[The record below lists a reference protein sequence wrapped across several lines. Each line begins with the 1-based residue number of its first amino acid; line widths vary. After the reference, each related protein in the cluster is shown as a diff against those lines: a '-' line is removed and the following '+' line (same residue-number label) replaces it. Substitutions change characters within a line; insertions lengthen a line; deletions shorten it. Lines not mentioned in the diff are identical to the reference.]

1 MENEQNMGNLT
12 PSRFK
17 ITHIPN
23 LMVESFKQWN
33 DADPWRL
40 SAVVAYYAVLSLPA
54 LMVIVINTVGAI
66 WGVEIVTGQLN
77 NELASAMGP
86 ETAKFMTDMVEQTQ
100 SSGKSWIASIIGIGV
115 LIFGASGVFFHLKIS
130 INAIWGLKQTDDVK
144 WYYTLWDR
152 ALSFGFV
159 LVLGFLLLI
168 SFVLTALLSFFSDFI
183 KSILPEFV
191 VVFAF
196 VVDFAISYGVIAS
209 LFALIFK
216 YLPDAKI
223 RWKSVWVGAFLTS
236 FLFSISKF
244 LLGIYFGAAEPGS
257 TYGAAGSII
266 LILLWVSYSC
276 LIFFY
281 GAEFT
286 KVFSIRYGY
295 GIIPKKHYSRVK
307 KKEIVLKG
315 DYVPPPKDPVVEG
328 EVDEL
333 KEENQP
339 GREDGVDAG

>member
-1 MENEQNMGNLT
+1 METEKTMTKIT

-17 ITHIPN
+17 ITHIPS
-23 LMVESFKQWN
+23 LMLESFKQWN
-33 DADPWRL
+33 NADPWRL
-40 SAVVAYYAVLSLPA
+40 SAVIAYYAVLSMPA
-54 LMVIVINTVGAI
+54 LLVIVINTVGAI
-66 WGVEIVTGQLN
+66 WGVDIVTGQLT
-77 NELASAMGP
+77 NELSSALGP
-86 ETAKFMTDMVEQTQ
+86 ETAEFLRSMIEETQT
-100 SSGKSWIASIIGIGV
+100 SGKSIVASIIGIGI

-130 INAIWGLKQTDDVK
+130 INSIWGLKQTDDVK
-144 WYYTLWDR
+144 WYYTLVER
-152 ALSFGFV
+152 AVSFGFV

-183 KSILPEFV
+183 KSILPDFV

-196 VVDFAISYGVIAS
+196 VVDFAISYGVVTL

-223 RWKSVWVGAFLTS
+223 KWKSVWIGALLTS

-257 TYGAAGSII
+257 TYGAAGSVI
-266 LILLWVSYSC
+266 LVLLWVSYSC

-295 GIIPKKHYSRVK
+295 GIIPKKHYSRIK
-307 KKEIVLKG
+307 KKEVVLKG
-315 DYVPPPKDPVVEG
+315 DFIPDPKDPLPVG
-328 EVDEL
+328 E
-333 KEENQP
+333 
-339 GREDGVDAG
+339 EDDLEDDMKKDT

>member
-1 MENEQNMGNLT
+1 METEQNMGNLT

-17 ITHIPN
+17 ITHIPS

-33 DADPWRL
+33 AADPWRL
-40 SAVVAYYAVLSLPA
+40 SAVIAYYAVLSLPA
-54 LMVIVINTVGAI
+54 LLVVVINTVGSI
-66 WGVEIVTGQLN
+66 WGVDIVTGRLN

-86 ETAKFMTDMVEQTQ
+86 ETAEFLTSMVKETQT
-100 SSGKSWIASIIGIGV
+100 SGKSTIASIIGVGV

-130 INAIWGLKQTDDVK
+130 INAIWGLKQNDDVK
-144 WYYTLWDR
+144 WYQMLLDR
-152 ALSFGFV
+152 AVSFGFV
-159 LVLGFLLLI
+159 LVLGFLLFI
-168 SFVLTALLSFFSDFI
+168 SFILTALLSFFSDFI
-183 KSILPEFV
+183 NSILPEFV

-196 VVDFAISYGVIAS
+196 ILDFIISFGVIAT

-223 RWKSVWVGAFLTS
+223 QWKSVWVGAILTS
-236 FLFSISKF
+236 FLFSISKY

-266 LILLWVSYSC
+266 LVLLWVSYSC

-295 GIIPKKHYSRVK
+295 GIIPRKNYSRVK
-307 KKEIVLKG
+307 KKEIVLEG
-315 DYVPPPKDPVVEG
+315 DFVPPPQDPLPEG
-328 EVDEL
+328 E
-333 KEENQP
+333 EEDLDHNA
-339 GREDGVDAG
+339 EI

>member
-1 MENEQNMGNLT
+1 METEAHMGNLT
-12 PSRFK
+12 PARFK
-17 ITHIPN
+17 VTHIPS
-23 LMVESFKQWN
+23 LIVESFKQWN

-40 SAVVAYYAVLSLPA
+40 SAVIAYYAVLSLPA
-54 LMVIVINTVGAI
+54 LMIIVINTVGAI
-66 WGVEIVTGQLN
+66 WGVDLVTGQLN
-77 NELASAMGP
+77 DELATAMGP
-86 ETAKFMTDMVEQTQ
+86 EAAKFMTGMVEQTQ
-100 SSGKSWIASIIGIGV
+100 SSGKSTIASIIGIGV
-115 LIFGASGVFFHLKIS
+115 LIFGASGVFYHLKIS
-130 INAIWGLKQTDDVK
+130 INAIWGLKQTEDVK
-144 WYYTLWDR
+144 WYYTLLDR
-152 ALSFGFV
+152 AVSFGFV
-159 LVLGFLLLI
+159 LVLGFLLLV
-168 SFVLTALLSFFSDFI
+168 SFLLTALLSVFSGFI

-196 VVDFAISYGVIAS
+196 VVDFLISYGVIAL

-223 RWKSVWVGAFLTS
+223 RWKSVWVGALLTS

-244 LLGIYFGAAEPGS
+244 LLGIYFSAAEPGS

-295 GIIPKKHYSRVK
+295 GIIPKKNYSRVK
-307 KKEIVLKG
+307 KKEVILSG
-315 DYVPPPKDPVVEG
+315 DLVPPPKDPLPEG
-328 EVDEL
+328 EKDDLLE
-333 KEENQP
+333 KE
-339 GREDGVDAG
+339 D

>member
-1 MENEQNMGNLT
+1 METNEEQMNKIT
-12 PSRFK
+12 PARFK
-17 ITHIPN
+17 ISHIPS

-40 SAVVAYYAVLSLPA
+40 SAVIAYYAVLSLPA

-66 WGVEIVTGQLN
+66 WGVEIVTGTLTD
-77 NELASAMGP
+77 ELASAMGP
-86 ETAKFMTDMVEQTQ
+86 ETAEFIRNMVEQTQ
-100 SSGKSWIASIIGIGV
+100 TSGKSTIASIIGIGV

-130 INAIWGLKQTDDVK
+130 INDIWGLKQTDDVK

-152 ALSFGFV
+152 AVSFGFV

-168 SFVLTALLSFFSDFI
+168 SLVLTALLSVFSEFI
-183 KSILPEFV
+183 RGILPEFV

-196 VVDFAISYGVIAS
+196 VVDFAISYGVIAL

-223 RWKSVWVGAFLTS
+223 RWKSVWVGALLTS

-266 LILLWVSYSC
+266 LVLLWVSYSC

-295 GIIPKKHYSRVK
+295 GIIPRKHYSRVK
-307 KKEIVLKG
+307 KKELIQKG
-315 DYVPPPKDPVVEG
+315 DHVPPPQDPLPEG
-328 EVDEL
+328 AEDDLDE
-333 KEENQP
+333 
-339 GREDGVDAG
+339 ED

>member
-1 MENEQNMGNLT
+1 MKTEKTMGNLT
-12 PSRFK
+12 PTRFK
-17 ITHIPN
+17 ITHIPS
-23 LMVESFKQWN
+23 LVVESFKQWN
-33 DADPWRL
+33 AADPWRL

-54 LMVIVINTVGAI
+54 LMVIVINTVGSI
-66 WGVEIVTGQLN
+66 WGVDLVTGQLN
-77 NELASAMGP
+77 DELSSAMGP
-86 ETAKFMTDMVEQTQ
+86 ETAEFLISMVEETQ
-100 SSGKSWIASIIGIGV
+100 SSGKSVVASIIGIGV

-130 INAIWGLKQTDDVK
+130 INDIWGLKQSDEVK
-144 WYYTLWDR
+144 WYYVLWER
-152 ALSFGFV
+152 AVSFSFV
-159 LVLGFLLLI
+159 LVLGFLLFI

-196 VVDFAISYGVIAS
+196 VVDFAISYGVIAL

-216 YLPDAKI
+216 YLPDAIIK
-223 RWKSVWVGAFLTS
+223 WKSVWVGAFLTS

-266 LILLWVSYSC
+266 LVLLWVSYSC

-295 GIIPKKHYSRVK
+295 GIIPRKHYSRVK
-307 KKEIVLKG
+307 KKEVVLKG
-315 DYVPPPKDPVVEG
+315 DFVPAPKDPLPEG
-328 EVDEL
+328 EEEDITQDMS
-333 KEENQP
+333 KEK
-339 GREDGVDAG
+339 

>member
-1 MENEQNMGNLT
+1 METNEEHMNKIA
-12 PSRFK
+12 PARFK
-17 ITHIPN
+17 LSHIPS

-33 DADPWRL
+33 DANPWRL
-40 SAVVAYYAVLSLPA
+40 SAVIAYYAVLSLPA

-66 WGVEIVTGQLN
+66 WGVEIVTGRLTD
-77 NELASAMGP
+77 ELASAMGP
-86 ETAKFMTDMVEQTQ
+86 ETAEFIRNMVEQTQ
-100 SSGKSWIASIIGIGV
+100 TSGKSTIASIIGIGV
-115 LIFGASGVFFHLKIS
+115 LVFGASGVFFHLKIS
-130 INAIWGLKQTDDVK
+130 INDIWGLKQTDDVK

-152 ALSFGFV
+152 AVSFGFV

-168 SFVLTALLSFFSDFI
+168 SFILTALLSMFSDFI
-183 KSILPEFV
+183 RGVLPEFV

-196 VVDFAISYGVIAS
+196 VVDFSISYGVIS
-209 LFALIFK
+209 LLFALIFK

-223 RWKSVWVGAFLTS
+223 RWKSVWIGALLTS

-244 LLGIYFGAAEPGS
+244 LLGVYFGAAEPGS

-266 LILLWVSYSC
+266 LVLLWVSYSC

-295 GIIPKKHYSRVK
+295 GIIPRKHYSRVK
-307 KKEIVLKG
+307 KKELIQEG
-315 DYVPPPKDPVVEG
+315 DHVPPPQDPLPKG
-328 EVDEL
+328 EEEDLDE
-333 KEENQP
+333 
-339 GREDGVDAG
+339 ED

>member
-1 MENEQNMGNLT
+1 MENEQNMANLT

-17 ITHIPN
+17 ITHIPS
-23 LMVESFKQWN
+23 LIVESFKQWN
-33 DADPWRL
+33 EADPWRL

-54 LMVIVINTVGAI
+54 LMVIVINTVGAL
-66 WGVEIVTGQLN
+66 WGVDIVTGKLN

-86 ETAKFMTDMVEQTQ
+86 ETAVFLTNMVEQTQ
-100 SSGKSWIASIIGIGV
+100 NSDKSLVASIIGIGV

-130 INAIWGLKQTDDVK
+130 INAIWGIKQTDDVK
-144 WYYTLWDR
+144 WYYTIWDR
-152 ALSFGFV
+152 AVSFGFV

-196 VVDFAISYGVIAS
+196 VVDFAISYGVIAV

-257 TYGAAGSII
+257 TYGAAGSVI

-295 GIIPKKHYSRVK
+295 GIIPRKHYSRVK
-307 KKEIVLKG
+307 KKEIVLEG
-315 DYVPPPKDPVVEG
+315 DFIPPPKDPVLDG
-328 EVDEL
+328 EEDEL
-333 KEENQP
+333 KKEN
-339 GREDGVDAG
+339 

>member
-1 MENEQNMGNLT
+1 METEEHMGNLT
-12 PSRFK
+12 PARFK
-17 ITHIPN
+17 LTHIPS
-23 LMVESFKQWN
+23 LIVESFKQWN
-33 DADPWRL
+33 AADPWRL
-40 SAVVAYYAVLSLPA
+40 SAVIAYYAVLSLPA
-54 LMVIVINTVGAI
+54 LMIIVINTVGAI
-66 WGVEIVTGQLN
+66 WGVDLVTGQLN
-77 NELASAMGP
+77 DELASAMGS
-86 ETAKFMTDMVEQTQ
+86 EAAKFMTGMVEQTQ
-100 SSGKSWIASIIGIGV
+100 NSGKSTIASIIGVGV

-130 INAIWGLKQTDDVK
+130 INAIWGLKQTEDVK

-152 ALSFGFV
+152 AISFGFV
-159 LVLGFLLLI
+159 LVLGFLLLV
-168 SFVLTALLSFFSDFI
+168 SFLLTALLSVFSDFI

-196 VVDFAISYGVIAS
+196 IVDLLISYGVIAI

-223 RWKSVWVGAFLTS
+223 RWKSVWVGALLTS

-244 LLGIYFGAAEPGS
+244 LLGIYFSAAEPGS

-295 GIIPKKHYSRVK
+295 GIIPRKNYSRVK
-307 KKEIVLKG
+307 KKEVIQEG
-315 DYVPPPKDPVVEG
+315 DLIPPPQDPLPEG
-328 EVDEL
+328 E
-333 KEENQP
+333 
-339 GREDGVDAG
+339 EDDL

>member
-1 MENEQNMGNLT
+1 METDEKMENIT
-12 PSRFK
+12 PNRFK
-17 ITHIPN
+17 ITHIPS
-23 LMVESFKQWN
+23 LMLESFKQWN
-33 DADPWRL
+33 NADPWRL
-40 SAVVAYYAVLSLPA
+40 SAVIAYYAVLSLPA
-54 LMVIVINTVGAI
+54 LLVIVINSVGAI
-66 WGVEIVTGQLN
+66 WGVDIVTGKLT
-77 NELASAMGP
+77 NELSSALGP
-86 ETAKFMTDMVEQTQ
+86 ETAEFLRSMVEETQT
-100 SSGKSWIASIIGIGV
+100 SGKSVIASIIGIGI

-130 INAIWGLKQTDDVK
+130 INSIWGIKQTDEVK

-152 ALSFGFV
+152 AVSFGFV

-183 KSILPEFV
+183 KSILPDFV

-196 VVDFAISYGVIAS
+196 VVDFAISYGVVAV

-223 RWKSVWVGAFLTS
+223 KWKSVWVGALLTS
-236 FLFSISKF
+236 LLFSISKF

-266 LILLWVSYSC
+266 LVLLWVSYSC

-295 GIIPKKHYSRVK
+295 GIMPRKHYSRIK
-307 KKEIVLKG
+307 KKEVVLKG
-315 DYVPPPKDPVVEG
+315 DFVPAPEDPLPEG
-328 EVDEL
+328 EEDDL
-333 KEENQP
+333 KEDLKKDE
-339 GREDGVDAG
+339 